1 VGWIKEADFG
11 SENFTDSILSPLPSS
26 LTCVQFC
33 SSVVQILGSV
43 LLSDNGSAAQYIQTH
58 QLIEVLLLPLKNSLS
73 QMDDA
78 NYDVG
83 VVSLIA
89 NCIHLSS
96 RPGMLH
102 TNLVSILL
110 TTTTTTTTNTTIH

>member
-1 VGWIKEADFG
+1 MH
-11 SENFTDSILSPLPSS
+11 ILHPDPIL
-26 LTCVQFC
+26 QKK
-33 SSVVQILGSV
+33 QILII
-43 LLSDNGSAAQYIQTH
+43 LLKFLQ
-58 QLIEVLLLPLKNSLS
+58 IEMLLLPLKNSLS

-96 RPGMLH
+96 QPGMLP
-102 TNLVSILL
+102 TNVVSILL
-110 TTTTTTTTNTTIH
+110 TTTTTTTIH

>member
-1 VGWIKEADFG
+1 MH
-11 SENFTDSILSPLPSS
+11 ILHPDPIL
-26 LTCVQFC
+26 QKK
-33 SSVVQILGSV
+33 QILII
-43 LLSDNGSAAQYIQTH
+43 LLKFLQ
-58 QLIEVLLLPLKNSLS
+58 IEMLLLPLKNSLS

-96 RPGMLH
+96 QPGMLP
-102 TNLVSILL
+102 TNVVSILL
-110 TTTTTTTTNTTIH
+110 TTPTTTTIH

>member
-1 VGWIKEADFG
+1 VGWIKEAAFG
-11 SENFTDSILSPLPSS
+11 SENFTDSILNPLP
-26 LTCVQFC
+26 CVWFGW
-33 SSVVQILGSV
+33 SVVQILGSV

-58 QLIEVLLLPLKNSLS
+58 QLIEMLLLPLKNSLS

-96 RPGMLH
+96 QPGMLP
-102 TNLVSILL
+102 TNVVSILL
-110 TTTTTTTTNTTIH
+110 TTPTTTTIH

>member
-1 VGWIKEADFG
+1 LI
-11 SENFTDSILSPLPSS
+11 
-26 LTCVQFC
+26 
-33 SSVVQILGSV
+33 V
-43 LLSDNGSAAQYIQTH
+43 LLNFLQ
-58 QLIEVLLLPLKNSLS
+58 IEVLLLPLKNSLS

-78 NYDVG
+78 NYNVG

-96 RPGMLH
+96 KPGMLP

-110 TTTTTTTTNTTIH
+110 TTTTTTTNTTIH

>member
-1 VGWIKEADFG
+1 VGWIKEVAFG

-26 LTCVQFC
+26 LTYVQFGW
-33 SSVVQILGSV
+33 SVVQILGSV

-78 NYDVG
+78 NYVVG

-96 RPGMLH
+96 QPGMLP
-102 TNLVSILL
+102 TNLLSILL
-110 TTTTTTTTNTTIH
+110 TTTTTTTIH

>member
-1 VGWIKEADFG
+1 VH
-11 SENFTDSILSPLPSS
+11 ILHPDPIL
-26 LTCVQFC
+26 QKK
-33 SSVVQILGSV
+33 QILII
-43 LLSDNGSAAQYIQTH
+43 LLKFLQ
-58 QLIEVLLLPLKNSLS
+58 IEMLLLPLKNSLS

-96 RPGMLH
+96 QPGMLP
-102 TNLVSILL
+102 TNVVSILL
-110 TTTTTTTTNTTIH
+110 TTPTTTTIH